1 MKKHLYSKLKVLV
14 LNGFTGKLS
23 LFVLAVL
30 FCFGN
35 NLLAGIKP
43 PTGYW
48 KNHVNS
54 SVVIASP
61 TITVSTV
68 RGFNSACI
76 GMVSVSPNIQQFT
89 VSGTALTVNITVA
102 APTSF
107 EVSLTAGSGYGSNVT
122 INQSGGV
129 VNNTLVYV
137 RSSASAPAGNIA
149 GIVTLSTVG
158 ASSQSITVTATVN
171 AIPWVSPVPNQTVN
185 NGDSTTTINFRG
197 PGSFNWVNN
206 TPGIGLAASGSG
218 NIPSFTAVNTSGSPV
233 TATITVTPA
242 SASGSFAYLQSGPDI
257 LVYNT
262 TTNTVVGKVAQIPG
276 LAYPGLPSPDG
287 KRAYVLTQSGVAV
300 VDMVTNTVITN
311 IPGFFIALAI
321 SPDGKILSVLNG
333 GGSVSTINT
342 ITFMVTSTTNLSGQ
356 LPVNMA
362 ASPDGSLVYAISN
375 GFPQRFYLDAVP
387 TGYGSP
393 SAQNLF
399 NGLFFGLARA
409 ITVNPDGSSV
419 YVSNQ
424 ILGLGEFLNII
435 SASGS
440 TLIQLPS
447 QVNGTGVSPDGS
459 RVYAVTASD
468 GIYVIDGHT
477 NAVLGTLPGGGPIF
491 FSADG
496 SLLYTGNL
504 VVNTASNA
512 VVNTLPGSIISLSNS
527 STASC
532 AGTPVSFTI
541 TVNPT
546 TGNDSLKNLSIS
558 SGKLTPAFAPG
569 KTNFTAIVTNATTSV
584 TVTPTASDPA
594 ATITVNGAV
603 TASGSA
609 SAGIPLLVGANT
621 ISIIVTAQGGAPT
634 QTYTVIVTR
643 RPSDYAFLANL
654 QTSSGTL
661 KPAFVFTTLS
671 YAVRVGRTIRSI
683 TVTPTAG
690 NAFETIDVDG
700 TAVTSGTASSPI
712 ALNDGLNYITIIV
725 TAQNGTNTRTYSLA
739 VTKES
744 GAMDSFYQPV
754 SVTDPSNSEQLA
766 IDGIK
771 VHLGISP
778 NGDGINDILV
788 IDGIAAYPENKLL
801 IMNSSG
807 TLVFETQGYD
817 NSTRVFD
824 GHSNKNGSIQLQGTY
839 FYSLEYMVGKDKKYN
854 SGFFILKY

>member
-1 MKKHLYSKLKVLV
+1 LYSKLKVLV

-54 SVVIASP
+54 SVAIASP

-76 GMVSVSPNIQQFT
+76 GMASISPNIQQFT
-89 VSGTALTVNITVA
+89 VSGTALTANITVA

-218 NIPSFTAVNTSGSPV
+218 NIPSFTAVNTSGSAV
-233 TATITVTPA
+233 TATITVTPV

-262 TTNTVVGKVAQIPG
+262 TTNTVVGKVAHIPG
-276 LAYPGLPSPDG
+276 LVYPGLPSPDG
-287 KRAYVLTQSGVAV
+287 KRAYVIPQSGGLVV
-300 VDMVTNTVITN
+300 VDMVTNTVITT

-321 SPDGKILSVLNG
+321 SPDGKILSVLDG

-399 NGLFFGLARA
+399 NGLFLGLARA

-440 TLIQLPS
+440 TLIQVPS
-447 QVNGTGVSPDGS
+447 QINGTVVSPDGS
-459 RVYAVTASD
+459 RVYAVTASN

-477 NAVLGTLPGGGPIF
+477 NAVLGSLPGGGPIF

-527 STASC
+527 TASC
-532 AGTPVSFTI
+532 GGTPVSFTI

-546 TGNDSLKNLSIS
+546 ANNDSLANLSIS

-569 KTNFTAIVTNATTSV
+569 TTGYAATVSNATTSV

-594 ATITVNGAV
+594 ATITVNGAI

-609 SAGIPLLVGANT
+609 SAGIPLSVGANT
-621 ISIIVTAQGGAPT
+621 ISIVVTAQGSAPT
-634 QTYTVIVTR
+634 KTYTVIVTR

-661 KPAFVFTTLS
+661 KPAFVSTTLS
-671 YAVRVGRTIRSI
+671 YAVRVGRTTTSI

-690 NAFETIDVDG
+690 NAFETITVDG
-700 TAVTSGTASSPI
+700 TAVVSGTASSPI

-744 GAMDSFYQPV
+744 GAMNSFYQPV
-754 SVTDPSNSEQLA
+754 SVTDSSNNAQLA

-771 VHLGISP
+771 VHLGVSP
-778 NGDGINDILV
+778 NGDGINDILY
-788 IDGIAAYPENKLL
+788 IDGITAYPENKLL

-824 GHSNKNGSIQLQGTY
+824 GRSNKNGSMQLPGTY
-839 FYSLEYMVGKDKKYN
+839 FYSLEYKVGTEKKYN